1 MTWADKIITDKE
13 LAGFSEG
20 SPRNPLALRVAALIE
35 HQKRNWPLLREG
47 YESLQKAE
55 VRRINLPGTRGAD
68 VVVQLNP
75 KRIRSTAAPVDKA
88 SVDARRCFLCPES
101 LPPEEKGIAY
111 GETLIIT
118 CNPYPVLDRHLS
130 IIHREHIPQQ
140 IEGNVETLLD
150 LARDLGPDYFVLYN
164 GPQCGASAPD
174 HLHLQACS
182 RTLLPIEDDL
192 RRRAESAASE
202 RAKEVFILNGCGR
215 SVVVF
220 RGLDAR
226 PLAQNISRGLEVL
239 ARQTAGSTPAYDGVG
254 PSNGSDVLAEPMVN
268 IIVTNDHLVWTVY
281 LFPRARHRPASFYA
295 EGDER
300 LTISPGAIDMAGVV
314 VMPDAEEFRRVTP
327 EQVGQVFSEV
337 SLGREIVDKV
347 VLKLTV

>member
-1 MTWADKIITDKE
+1 MTWDDKIITDKE
-13 LAGFSEG
+13 LASFSEG
-20 SPRNPLALRVAALIE
+20 PRGNQLASRVAALIE

-55 VRRINLPGTRGAD
+55 LRRISLPGTQGGG
-68 VVVQLNP
+68 VVLQLNP

-130 IIHREHIPQQ
+130 IIHRQHIPQR

-174 HLHLQACS
+174 HLHFQACS

-192 RRRAESAASE
+192 RGRTASDQVI
-202 RAKEVFILNGCGR
+202 ALTGCGR
-215 SVVVF
+215 SVIVY
-220 RGLDAR
+220 RGGDTR
-226 PLAQNISRGLEVL
+226 VL
-239 ARQTAGSTPAYDGVG
+239 ARSIYQSLDALARTGAPH
-254 PSNGSDVLAEPMVN
+254 GSDVSGEPMVN
-268 IIVTNDHLVWTVY
+268 IIATNCERGWTVY

-295 EGDER
+295 EGEER

-314 VMPDAEEFRRVTP
+314 VMPDAEQFRRVTP
-327 EQVGQVFSEV
+327 ERVGEILSEV
-337 SLGREIVDKV
+337 SLDRKSVDKV